1 MNQTNFYICQ
11 MDTFTPWTIVVDL
24 GIISALMLL
33 GKLIRVK
40 VKGIQYF
47 LIPPAVIAGIFG
59 LILGPEV
66 LGWLPLSGCL
76 GTYAG
81 VLIAFVFAA
90 LPFTSTSNAREVGKV
105 KRMWGYSQGG
115 MLLQWG
121 FAGLLGILIL
131 KQVWP
136 MLHDSFGITMPAG
149 FCGGHGSAAALGD
162 SFAKFGRDEVLSLAM
177 TSATVGIISSIV
189 IGLIYLR
196 IGTKR
201 GCSAC
206 LTEAEKLPEELR
218 TGILDAENRK
228 SIGDDVF
235 SGISISTIT
244 FNLSV
249 IALVVLCGYLASKGV
264 TRLAPSLELP
274 VFSCAYIAGI
284 IIKFIF
290 DKAKVSDK
298 VSPKISSSL
307 SGMFTDYLVAFGI
320 ASIKISVVSQYL
332 VPMIVLIF
340 CGLIFTSIYVYFAA
354 KYIFKEY
361 WFEKAMFSWG
371 WFTGTMAMG
380 MALLRIA
387 DPEGRSHCVDHYA
400 IAYIFIAPVEIS
412 LITFSPIL
420 FVGGYGLVF
429 SAVCAVVG
437 LSIMSYMLYNKKISK
452 D

>member
-1 MNQTNFYICQ
+1 

-40 VKGIQYF
+40 VKGIQRF
-47 LIPPAVIAGIFG
+47 LIPPAVLAGIMG
-59 LILGPEV
+59 LVLGPEV
-66 LGWLPLSGCL
+66 LGWLPLSGSL

-81 VLIAFVFAA
+81 ILIAFVFAA
-90 LPFTSTSNAREVGKV
+90 LPFTSTSKAREVAKV

-121 FAGLLGILIL
+121 FGGLLGILLLGQI
-131 KQVWP
+131 WP
-136 MLHDSFGITMPAG
+136 LNDSFGITMPAG

-162 SFAKFGRDEVLSLAM
+162 AFAGFGQDEVLTLAM
-177 TSATVGIISSIV
+177 TSATVGIICSIV
-189 IGLIYLR
+189 IGLIFLR
-196 IGTKR
+196 IGTKK
-201 GCSAC
+201 GYSAC

-218 TGILDAENRK
+218 TGVVEIANRK
-228 SIGDDVF
+228 SIGE
-235 SGISISTIT
+235 GIFSTISVSTLT

-249 IALVVLCGYLASKGV
+249 IGLVVLGGYLISKGV
-264 TRLAPSLELP
+264 SRVAPMLELP
-274 VFSCAYIAGI
+274 VFSCSYIVGI
-284 IIKFIF
+284 LVKFVC
-290 DKAKVSDK
+290 DRTKVTEY
-298 VSPKISSSL
+298 VCPETSSSL

-332 VPMIVLIF
+332 VPMLILLF
-340 CGLIFTSIYVYFAA
+340 AGLMFTACYIYIAA

-387 DPEGRSHCVDHYA
+387 DPDSRSHCVDHYA
-400 IAYIFIAPVEIS
+400 IAYIFIAPVEIA
-412 LITFSPIL
+412 LITFAPII
-420 FVGGYGLVF
+420 FTSGYGLLF
-429 SAVCAVVG
+429 SSIAVVIG
-437 LSIMSYMLYNKKISK
+437 LSLMTYMIHNKKRSK
-452 D
+452 E

>member
-1 MNQTNFYICQ
+1 

-40 VKGIQYF
+40 VKGIQRF
-47 LIPPAVIAGIFG
+47 LIPPAVLAGIMG
-59 LILGPEV
+59 LVLGPEV
-66 LGWLPLSGCL
+66 LGWLPLSGSL

-81 VLIAFVFAA
+81 ILIAFVFAA
-90 LPFTSTSNAREVGKV
+90 LPFTSTSKAREVAKV

-121 FAGLLGILIL
+121 FGGLLGILLLGQI
-131 KQVWP
+131 WP
-136 MLHDSFGITMPAG
+136 LNDSFGITMPAG

-162 SFAKFGRDEVLSLAM
+162 AFAGFGQDEVLTLAM
-177 TSATVGIISSIV
+177 TSATVGIICSIV
-189 IGLIYLR
+189 IGLIFLR

-201 GCSAC
+201 GYSAC

-218 TGILDAENRK
+218 TGVVEKANRK
-228 SIGDDVF
+228 SIGE
-235 SGISISTIT
+235 GIFSTISVSTLT

-249 IALVVLCGYLASKGV
+249 IGLVVLGGYLISKGV
-264 TRLAPSLELP
+264 SRVAPMLELP
-274 VFSCAYIAGI
+274 VFSCSYIVGI
-284 IIKFIF
+284 LVKFVC
-290 DKAKVSDK
+290 DRTKVTEY
-298 VSPKISSSL
+298 VCPETSSSL

-332 VPMIVLIF
+332 VPMLILLF
-340 CGLIFTSIYVYFAA
+340 AGLIFTACYIYIAA

-387 DPEGRSHCVDHYA
+387 DPDSRSHCVDHYA
-400 IAYIFIAPVEIS
+400 IAYIFIAPVEIA
-412 LITFSPIL
+412 LITFAPII
-420 FVGGYGLVF
+420 FTSGYGLLF
-429 SAVCAVVG
+429 SSIAVVIG
-437 LSIMSYMLYNKKISK
+437 LSLMTYMIHNKKMSK
-452 D
+452 E

>member
-1 MNQTNFYICQ
+1 

-40 VKGIQYF
+40 VKGIQRF
-47 LIPPAVIAGIFG
+47 LIPPAVLAGIMG
-59 LILGPEV
+59 LVLGPEV
-66 LGWLPLSGCL
+66 LGWLPLSGSL

-81 VLIAFVFAA
+81 ILIAFVFAA
-90 LPFTSTSNAREVGKV
+90 LPFTSTSKAREVAKV

-121 FAGLLGILIL
+121 FGGLLGILLLGQI
-131 KQVWP
+131 WP
-136 MLHDSFGITMPAG
+136 LNDSFGITMPAG

-162 SFAKFGRDEVLSLAM
+162 AFAGFGQDEVLTLAM
-177 TSATVGIISSIV
+177 TSATVGIICSIV
-189 IGLIYLR
+189 IGLIFLR

-201 GCSAC
+201 GYSAC

-218 TGILDAENRK
+218 TGVVEKANRK
-228 SIGDDVF
+228 SIGE
-235 SGISISTIT
+235 GIFSTISVSTLT

-249 IALVVLCGYLASKGV
+249 IGLVVLGGYLISKGV
-264 TRLAPSLELP
+264 SRVAPMLELP
-274 VFSCAYIAGI
+274 VFSCSYIVGI
-284 IIKFIF
+284 LVKFVC
-290 DKAKVSDK
+290 DRTKVTEY
-298 VSPKISSSL
+298 VCPETSSSL

-332 VPMIVLIF
+332 VPMLILLF
-340 CGLIFTSIYVYFAA
+340 AGLIFTACYIYIAA
-354 KYIFKEY
+354 RYIFKEY

-387 DPEGRSHCVDHYA
+387 DPDSRSHCVDHYA
-400 IAYIFIAPVEIS
+400 IAYIFIAPVEIA
-412 LITFSPIL
+412 LITFAPII
-420 FVGGYGLVF
+420 FTSGYGLLF
-429 SAVCAVVG
+429 SSIAVVIG
-437 LSIMSYMLYNKKISK
+437 LSLMTYMIHNKKRSK
-452 D
+452 E

>member
-1 MNQTNFYICQ
+1 

-40 VKGIQYF
+40 VKGIQRF
-47 LIPPAVIAGIFG
+47 LIPPAVLAGIMG
-59 LILGPEV
+59 LVLGPEV
-66 LGWLPLSGCL
+66 LGWLPLSGTL

-81 VLIAFVFAA
+81 ILIAFVFAA
-90 LPFTSTSNAREVGKV
+90 LPFTSTSKAREVAKV

-121 FAGLLGILIL
+121 FGGLLGILLLGQI
-131 KQVWP
+131 WP
-136 MLHDSFGITMPAG
+136 LNDSFGITMPAG

-162 SFAKFGRDEVLSLAM
+162 AFAGFGQDEVLTLAM
-177 TSATVGIISSIV
+177 TSATVGIICSIV
-189 IGLIYLR
+189 IGLIFLR

-201 GCSAC
+201 GYSAC

-218 TGILDAENRK
+218 TGVVEKANRK
-228 SIGDDVF
+228 SIGE
-235 SGISISTIT
+235 GIFSTISVSTLT

-249 IALVVLCGYLASKGV
+249 IGLVVLGGYLISKSV
-264 TRLAPSLELP
+264 SRVAPMLELP
-274 VFSCAYIAGI
+274 VFSCSYIVGI
-284 IIKFIF
+284 LVKFVC
-290 DKAKVSDK
+290 DRTKVTEY
-298 VSPKISSSL
+298 VCPETSSSL

-332 VPMIVLIF
+332 VPMLILLF
-340 CGLIFTSIYVYFAA
+340 AGLIFTACYIYIAA

-387 DPEGRSHCVDHYA
+387 DPDSRSHCVDHYA
-400 IAYIFIAPVEIS
+400 IAYIFIAPVEIA
-412 LITFSPIL
+412 LITFAPII
-420 FVGGYGLVF
+420 FTSGYGLLF
-429 SAVCAVVG
+429 SSIAVVIG
-437 LSIMSYMLYNKKISK
+437 LSLMTYMIHNKKRLK
-452 D
+452 E

>member
-1 MNQTNFYICQ
+1 

-40 VKGIQYF
+40 VKGIQRF
-47 LIPPAVIAGIFG
+47 LIPPAVLAGIMG
-59 LILGPEV
+59 LVLGPEV
-66 LGWLPLSGCL
+66 LGWLPLSGSL

-81 VLIAFVFAA
+81 ILIAFVFAA
-90 LPFTSTSNAREVGKV
+90 LPFTSTSKAREVAKV

-121 FAGLLGILIL
+121 FGGLLGILIL
-131 KQVWP
+131 GQIWP
-136 MLHDSFGITMPAG
+136 LNDSFGITMPAG

-162 SFAKFGRDEVLSLAM
+162 AFARFGEDEVLTLAM
-177 TSATVGIISSIV
+177 TSATVGIICSIV
-189 IGLIYLR
+189 IGLIFLR

-201 GCSAC
+201 GYSAC

-218 TGILDAENRK
+218 TGVVEKANRK
-228 SIGDDVF
+228 SIGE
-235 SGISISTIT
+235 GIFSTISVSTLT

-249 IALVVLCGYLASKGV
+249 IGLVVLGGYLISKGV
-264 TRLAPSLELP
+264 SRVAPMLELP
-274 VFSCAYIAGI
+274 VFSCSYIVGI
-284 IIKFIF
+284 LVKFVC
-290 DKAKVSDK
+290 DRTKVTEY
-298 VSPKISSSL
+298 VCPETSSSL

-332 VPMIVLIF
+332 VPMLILLF
-340 CGLIFTSIYVYFAA
+340 AGLIFTACYIYIAA

-387 DPEGRSHCVDHYA
+387 DPDSRSHCVDHYA
-400 IAYIFIAPVEIS
+400 IAYIFIAPVEIA
-412 LITFSPIL
+412 LITFAPII
-420 FVGGYGLVF
+420 FTSGYGLLF
-429 SAVCAVVG
+429 SSAAAVLG
-437 LSIMSYMLYNKKISK
+437 LSIMTYMLYSKKRTK
-452 D
+452 E

>member
-1 MNQTNFYICQ
+1 

-40 VKGIQYF
+40 VKGIQRF
-47 LIPPAVIAGIFG
+47 LIPPAVLAGIMG
-59 LILGPEV
+59 LVLGPEV
-66 LGWLPLSGCL
+66 LGWLPLSGSL

-81 VLIAFVFAA
+81 ILIAFVFAA
-90 LPFTSTSNAREVGKV
+90 LPFTSTSKAREVAKV

-121 FAGLLGILIL
+121 FGGLLGILIL
-131 KQVWP
+131 GQIWP
-136 MLHDSFGITMPAG
+136 LNDSFGITMPAG

-162 SFAKFGRDEVLSLAM
+162 AFAGFGQDEVLTLAM
-177 TSATVGIISSIV
+177 TSATVGIICSIV
-189 IGLIYLR
+189 IGLIFLR

-201 GCSAC
+201 GYSAC

-218 TGILDAENRK
+218 TGVVEKANRK
-228 SIGDDVF
+228 SIGE
-235 SGISISTIT
+235 GIFSTISVSTLT

-249 IALVVLCGYLASKGV
+249 IGLVVLGGYLISKGV
-264 TRLAPSLELP
+264 SRVAPMLELP
-274 VFSCAYIAGI
+274 VFSCSYIVGI
-284 IIKFIF
+284 LVKFVC
-290 DKAKVSDK
+290 DRTKVTEY
-298 VSPKISSSL
+298 VCPETSSSL

-332 VPMIVLIF
+332 VPMLILLF
-340 CGLIFTSIYVYFAA
+340 AGLIFTACYIYIAA

-387 DPEGRSHCVDHYA
+387 DPDSRSHCVDHYA
-400 IAYIFIAPVEIS
+400 IAYIFIAPVEIA
-412 LITFSPIL
+412 LITFAPII
-420 FVGGYGLVF
+420 FTSGYGLLF
-429 SAVCAVVG
+429 SSIAVVIG
-437 LSIMSYMLYNKKISK
+437 LSLMTYMIHNKKRSK
-452 D
+452 E

>member
-1 MNQTNFYICQ
+1 

-40 VKGIQYF
+40 VKGIQRF
-47 LIPPAVIAGIFG
+47 LIPPAVLAGIMG
-59 LILGPEV
+59 LVLGPEV
-66 LGWLPLSGCL
+66 LGWLPLSGSL

-81 VLIAFVFAA
+81 ILIAFVFAA
-90 LPFTSTSNAREVGKV
+90 LPFTSTSKAREVAKV

-121 FAGLLGILIL
+121 FGGLLGILLLGQI
-131 KQVWP
+131 WP
-136 MLHDSFGITMPAG
+136 LNDSFGITMPAG

-162 SFAKFGRDEVLSLAM
+162 AFAGFGQDEVLTLAM
-177 TSATVGIISSIV
+177 TSATFGIICSIV
-189 IGLIYLR
+189 IGLIFLR

-201 GCSAC
+201 GYSAC

-218 TGILDAENRK
+218 TGVVEKANRK
-228 SIGDDVF
+228 SIGE
-235 SGISISTIT
+235 GIFSTISVSTLT

-249 IALVVLCGYLASKGV
+249 IGLVVLGGYLISKGV
-264 TRLAPSLELP
+264 SRVAPMLELP
-274 VFSCAYIAGI
+274 VFSCSYIVGI
-284 IIKFIF
+284 LVKFVC
-290 DKAKVSDK
+290 DRTKVTEY
-298 VSPKISSSL
+298 VCPETSSSL

-332 VPMIVLIF
+332 VPMLILLF
-340 CGLIFTSIYVYFAA
+340 AGLMFTACYIYIAA

-387 DPEGRSHCVDHYA
+387 DPDSRSHCVDHYA
-400 IAYIFIAPVEIS
+400 IAYIFIAPVEIA
-412 LITFSPIL
+412 LITFAPII
-420 FVGGYGLVF
+420 FTSGYGLLF
-429 SAVCAVVG
+429 SSIAVVIG
-437 LSIMSYMLYNKKISK
+437 LSLMTYMIHNKKRSK
-452 D
+452 E

>member
-1 MNQTNFYICQ
+1 

-40 VKGIQYF
+40 VKGIQRF
-47 LIPPAVIAGIFG
+47 LIPPAVLAGIMG
-59 LILGPEV
+59 LVLGPEV
-66 LGWLPLSGCL
+66 LGWLPLSGSL

-81 VLIAFVFAA
+81 ILIAFVFAA
-90 LPFTSTSNAREVGKV
+90 LPFTSTSKAREVAKV

-121 FAGLLGILIL
+121 FGGLLGILLLGQI
-131 KQVWP
+131 WP
-136 MLHDSFGITMPAG
+136 LNDSFGITMPAG

-162 SFAKFGRDEVLSLAM
+162 AFAGFGQDEVLTLAM
-177 TSATVGIISSIV
+177 TSATVGIICSIV
-189 IGLIYLR
+189 IGLIFLR

-201 GCSAC
+201 GYSAC

-218 TGILDAENRK
+218 TGVVEKANRK
-228 SIGDDVF
+228 SIGE
-235 SGISISTIT
+235 GIFSTISVSTLT
-244 FNLSV
+244 FNLS
-249 IALVVLCGYLASKGV
+249 IIGLVVLGGYLISKGV
-264 TRLAPSLELP
+264 SRVAPMLELP
-274 VFSCAYIAGI
+274 VFSCSYIVGI
-284 IIKFIF
+284 LVKFVC
-290 DKAKVSDK
+290 DRTKVTEY
-298 VSPKISSSL
+298 VCPETSSSL

-332 VPMIVLIF
+332 VPMLILLF
-340 CGLIFTSIYVYFAA
+340 AGLIFTACYIYIAA

-387 DPEGRSHCVDHYA
+387 DPDSRSHCVDHYA
-400 IAYIFIAPVEIS
+400 IAYIFIAPVEIA
-412 LITFSPIL
+412 LITFAPII
-420 FVGGYGLVF
+420 FTSGYGLLF
-429 SAVCAVVG
+429 SSIAVVIG
-437 LSIMSYMLYNKKISK
+437 LSLMTYMIHNKKRSK
-452 D
+452 E